1 MTWQRRVFPAIQTC
15 LIDTKLSLQ
24 DMTDINQTVAR
35 NVERYRLQRKIS
47 ASQVAK
53 LAGISKAT
61 LLSIE
66 LGRANPTLDTLQRLG
81 GALNVRVTELIAE
94 SSEAVVDVRRAGEG
108 RKRQLDGMQLRPLAT
123 FYGSELVYVFTA
135 TVNARG
141 VISPAHESGSAESVL
156 VLSGAVMAGPCDAL
170 VELNTGDWIRFP
182 TDRPHACQAVGETAE
197 VLFVAVRRRIPGVVD
212 ERQSNPVCGM
222 HAPNPG

>member
-1 MTWQRRVFPAIQTC
+1 
-15 LIDTKLSLQ
+15 
-24 DMTDINQTVAR
+24 MTDINHTVAH
-35 NVERYRLQRKIS
+35 NVERYRLQRRMS

-81 GALNVRVTELIAE
+81 DALNVRLAELIAE

-135 TVNARG
+135 TVNEQG
-141 VISPAHESGSAESVL
+141 VTSPAHEPGSAESVL
-156 VLSGAVMAGPCDAL
+156 VLSGTVKAGPCDAL
-170 VELNTGDWIRFP
+170 VELATGDWIRFP
-182 TDRPHACQAVGETAE
+182 TDRPHACLAVGKTAE
-197 VLFVAVRRRIPGVVD
+197 VLFVAVRRRIPGVMSD
-212 ERQSNPVCGM
+212 EEQSKPVCSPAFGQ
-222 HAPNPG
+222 A